1 MEYIETTIGKI
12 AKYNEYLD
20 EWAREVLEDNL
31 DNEELLKMFR
41 RYKRTLELIARHF
54 YPNTPHKDYLEGLL
68 NEIYTSLRK
77 VNYTLTDYEKASV
90 FSMKFTK
97 NSFDKNNKV
106 WIKMCSKQPFRR
118 QDFSQKNFME
128 KI

>member
-90 FSMKFTK
+90 FSKEKTLK
-97 NSFDKNNKV
+97 D
-106 WIKMCSKQPFRR
+106 IKKCLIIV
-118 QDFSQKNFME
+118 QK
-128 KI
+128 I